1 MRIVFLLLVLA
12 NLAFFAWLQFLRT
25 PMSAEARIQQVQMT
39 PEKIR
44 IVNAPA
50 SAAPKAAST
59 VAPALAPAQG
69 PTAQPDAEQ
78 APAACL
84 AWGAFIGPQDAG
96 RADAAMAEAKLPPG
110 QVRRVLSDA
119 DGHWVLIAPQ
129 KTQADIARTIENLKQ
144 IGVTDH
150 MVVTE
155 PPQWRNAISLGIFRT
170 EDAARALLADLQK
183 KGVADVTLARRE
195 RFFQLLVY
203 LIREPD
209 DALVA
214 RLATLRQ
221 RVPGSEVKAIACPA
235 G

>member
-1 MRIVFLLLVLA
+1 MRVVFLLLLLG
-12 NLAFFAWLQFLRT
+12 NLAFFAWAQFLRT
-25 PMSAEARIQQVQMT
+25 PLSAEAHIQQVQMT

-44 IVNAPA
+44 IVSAPA
-50 SAAPKAAST
+50 GAATRTPTAT
-59 VAPALAPAQG
+59 EGAPARALTPEVA
-69 PTAQPDAEQ
+69 Q

-84 AWGAFIGPQDAG
+84 AWGVFIGPQDAG
-96 RADAAMAEAKLPPG
+96 RADAAMAEAKLPPA

-144 IGVTDH
+144 VGITDH

-155 PPQWRNAISLGIFRT
+155 PAQWRNAISLGIFRT

-195 RFFQLLVY
+195 RFFQQVIY

-221 RVPGSEVKAIACPA
+221 RVPGSEVKAIACPV